1 MSSFRLGRRLMR
13 PTARLVGLATT
24 LLLTSIFGTEAKQQ
38 PSDIARPAEI
48 VVARQC
54 AYQAVKRLDTPTM
67 PLATLTKSIIN
78 ACRTEILAAID
89 EMESRPEVT
98 DISVERFRR
107 NNLDNP
113 DLHGLIENLILVF
126 REELAEH

>member
-1 MSSFRLGRRLMR
+1 
-13 PTARLVGLATT
+13 
-24 LLLTSIFGTEAKQQ
+24 
-38 PSDIARPAEI
+38 
-48 VVARQC
+48 
-54 AYQAVKRLDTPTM
+54 M